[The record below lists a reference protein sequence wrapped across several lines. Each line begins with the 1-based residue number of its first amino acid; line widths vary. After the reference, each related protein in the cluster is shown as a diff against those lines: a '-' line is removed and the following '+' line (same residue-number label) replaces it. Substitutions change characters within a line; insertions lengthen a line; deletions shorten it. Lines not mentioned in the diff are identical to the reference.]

1 MRRHVFP
8 TAPSPTVTHLINFVV
23 VVDAAAAVAFIFQEN
38 YVMLS
43 SSSFSVTE
51 CLLYME
57 RERGGVKRKAAKFSK
72 SFWKG
77 SLDHF
82 NLSCHGGKKE
92 QEKQRET

>member
-8 TAPSPTVTHLINFVV
+8 TAPSPTVTHLINFV
-23 VVDAAAAVAFIFQEN
+23 AAAAAAAAFIFQEN
-38 YVMLS
+38 YVVLS
-43 SSSFSVTE
+43 SSSFSVME
-51 CLLYME
+51 WLLYME
-57 RERGGVKRKAAKFSK
+57 REGGGGVKRKAAKFSK

-82 NLSCHGGKKE
+82 NLSCHGGKKD